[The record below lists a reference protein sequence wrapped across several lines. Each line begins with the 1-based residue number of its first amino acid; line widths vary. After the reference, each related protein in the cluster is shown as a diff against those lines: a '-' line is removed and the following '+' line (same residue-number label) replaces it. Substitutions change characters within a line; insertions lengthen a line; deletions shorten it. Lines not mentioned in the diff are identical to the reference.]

1 MCVLLEN
8 KPLAKC
14 IWNCIRDS
22 SGVFS
27 TSSLVK
33 ISMISLISSLSLKLY
48 LNSLVYDR
56 NIFRSSVKVFG
67 NLRKMLRNVRLA
79 FGTILE
85 NLRKSSESGRTFSQ
99 NRQKRRHQY
108 VYIIKHYTLARRYEF
123 YVLVRRTL
131 GSLGNDDDDA
141 EEDAKYKMNLYFT
154 NKICDFLDLFGSP
167 IALKS
172 YLS

>member
-1 MCVLLEN
+1 M
-8 KPLAKC
+8 
-14 IWNCIRDS
+14 
-22 SGVFS
+22 
-27 TSSLVK
+27 
-33 ISMISLISSLSLKLY
+33 
-48 LNSLVYDR
+48 YDR
-56 NIFRSSVKVFG
+56 NIFWSPLKVFG
-67 NLRKMLRNVRLA
+67 NPWKMFRNVHLA

-85 NLRKSSESGRTFSQ
+85 NLRKSSESGRKSSQ
-99 NRQKRRHQY
+99 NREKRHQY

-154 NKICDFLDLFGSP
+154 NKICDFLGLFGSP
-167 IALKS
+167 MALKS